1 MARHRIARSAST
13 PFRAGIWVLSFV
25 VLAAIYGYRAEEAEI
40 SQHSRL
46 GRHLLSVSNLTDDD
60 NTILDYPVKAGNGG
74 VVLYILGVLYMFVAL
89 AIICDE

>member
-1 MARHRIARSAST
+1 
-13 PFRAGIWVLSFV
+13 
-25 VLAAIYGYRAEEAEI
+25 
-40 SQHSRL
+40 
-46 GRHLLSVSNLTDDD
+46 LTDDD